1 MCLTALLVANMHLI
15 GKDIV
20 WFHTVIWP
28 CMLFSANVP
37 LPRTV
42 FCHGFINGPDGKKMS
57 KSLGNVVDPWSML
70 DKYAVDSFRFFLLRE
85 GSFGSDINFVEV
97 RQIYIYIH
105 IYK

>member
-42 FCHGFINGPDGKKMS
+42 FCHGFINGPDGKKMG

-70 DKYAVDSFRFFLLRE
+70 DKYPVDSFRFFLLRE

-97 RQIYIYIH
+97 R
-105 IYK
+105 